1 MRAQR
6 PGLKVAY
13 LTDGSSE
20 FEALYDQHLKLPLGP
35 DVVSLV
41 DFWHAA
47 EQGRDL
53 GRPGQLT
60 VHIDDRDGPIRVSG
74 AAVRLG

>member
-1 MRAQR
+1 
-6 PGLKVAY
+6 
-13 LTDGSSE
+13 
-20 FEALYDQHLKLPLGP
+20 LKLPLGP
-35 DVVSLV
+35 DAVSLV